1 MDFSKEFKLV
11 VDVSGVSVD
20 AVLLQEG
27 KDKIGLPICYFSKKL
42 DKHQKNY
49 STIKK
54 ECIALLLFLKHFVV
68 YVCFTSRSL
77 VVIKKL

>member
-27 KDKIGLPICYFSKKL
+27 KDKIGLSICYFSKKL
-42 DKHQKNY
+42 DKHQNNY
-49 STIKK
+49 SSIEK
-54 ECIALLLFLKHFVV
+54 ECLALLLSLSILKFM
-68 YVCFTSRSL
+68 
-77 VVIKKL
+77 

>member
-1 MDFSKEFKLV
+1 VTAMDFSKEFKLV

-42 DKHQKNY
+42 NKHQKNY
-49 STIKK
+49 SNIIQIIQSGFNYIWPK
-54 ECIALLLFLKHFVV
+54 IFGL
-68 YVCFTSRSL
+68 
-77 VVIKKL
+77 